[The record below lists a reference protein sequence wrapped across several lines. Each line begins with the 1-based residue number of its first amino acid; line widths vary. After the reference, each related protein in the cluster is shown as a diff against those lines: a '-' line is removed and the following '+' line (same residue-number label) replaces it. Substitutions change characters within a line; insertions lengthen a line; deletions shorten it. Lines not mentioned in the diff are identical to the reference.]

1 MLNLD
6 TRVHFDEIK
15 LATLVKKL
23 ESPGA
28 SVFEFAAGLYRTL
41 ADALDQLTRNTWGG
55 CLFDNLLMTTLHR
68 AVALAQPNR
77 VAMFIGQYLYFNMT
91 WVFEVLFHIALGITK
106 RHLGLCAGGCDR
118 SQ

>member
-55 CLFDNLLMTTLHR
+55 CLFDNFLMTTLHR

-77 VAMFIGQYLYFNMT
+77 VAMFIGQDLYF
-91 WVFEVLFHIALGITK
+91 
-106 RHLGLCAGGCDR
+106 R
-118 SQ
+118 SEERRVGKVCRNQRG